1 MRRRTFITACTS
13 VALIPLLGVQGCSST
28 PSSANAG
35 VAGNR
40 RTLRYGF
47 TLENPGGS
55 VLTDQKLWF
64 YAPAKTTAM
73 QKLQAINVNVPHQIL
88 NDALG
93 NTVIS
98 VALPPLPPYA
108 TKLLSV
114 EAQVLIA
121 QAPAAQGDK
130 AELFLGAE
138 PFIEVDD
145 PAVVLLA
152 RALRQENDVATV
164 QSVYDWVKGNLR
176 YAGFVA
182 EDQGALRAL
191 QERSGDCTEYAYL
204 VCALARANRIP
215 ARVMGGYVTER
226 DAVIQAESYHN
237 WAEVLIAG
245 RWQVIDAQ
253 RGRFMHEADQY
264 TAFQVFSSRV
274 PNELQGFHRF
284 RVEGSL
290 VAKMS

>member
-13 VALIPLLGVQGCSST
+13 IALIPLLGMQGCSTSL
-28 PSSANAG
+28 SRADAG
-35 VAGNR
+35 GAGNR

-47 TLENPGGS
+47 ALENPSG
-55 VLTDQKLWF
+55 VTLTNQKFWF
-64 YAPAKTTAM
+64 YAPVKTTAL
-73 QKLQAINVNVPHQIL
+73 QKLQSVDVSMPHQIL

-114 EAQVLIA
+114 EAQVAIA
-121 QAPAAQGDK
+121 QTPATQSDK
-130 AELFLGAE
+130 TELFLGAE
-138 PFIEVDD
+138 PFVEVDD
-145 PAVVLLA
+145 PAVMALA
-152 RALRQENDVATV
+152 RALRQETDMATV
-164 QSVYDWVKGNLR
+164 QAVYDWVKGNLR

-182 EDQGALRAL
+182 EDQGALQAL
-191 QERSGDCTEYAYL
+191 QKRGGDCTEYAYL

-215 ARVMGGYVTER
+215 ARVMGGYVTEH
-226 DAVIQAESYHN
+226 DAVLQAESYHN
-237 WAEVLIAG
+237 WAEVLISG

-264 TAFQVFSSRV
+264 MAFQVFSSRV
-274 PNELQGFHRF
+274 PNELQSFHRF
-284 RVEGSL
+284 RVEGGIK
-290 VAKMS
+290 AMMS